1 MKNIAIIP
9 AKEHS
14 SRIPKKNFKNFFGK
28 PMIYWSINNAI
39 KSKLFDKV
47 IVLTDS
53 KRIEKIAK
61 KYNAEVPFLRP
72 KRLNRESVGIQDLI
86 RFYIKNSI
94 QKKKPNYICC
104 IFPTAPLIFPS
115 DIIRGYKKIKNKKYQ
130 FVFSASNFSHTP
142 LRSFTINE
150 KKEKI
155 DKMLFS
161 KKNFFKSSKMFKKI
175 YHDIGQFYWASPSA
189 WIKKQEIY
197 NNNSAIVKIP
207 HWRAQDID
215 YKDDWIK
222 VEKIF
227 KTLNKK

>member
-1 MKNIAIIP
+1 MKNIAVIP

-39 KSKLFDKV
+39 KSKLFNKI

-53 KRIEKIAK
+53 KKIEKIAK
-61 KYNAEVPFLRP
+61 KYGAEVPFLRP
-72 KRLNRESVGIQDLI
+72 KKLSRESVGIQDLI
-86 RFYIKNSI
+86 RFYIKKSNFEI
-94 QKKKPNYICC
+94 EPKYICC

-115 DIIRGYKKIKNKKYQ
+115 DLIKGFKKISSGNYQ

-142 LRSFTINE
+142 LRSFTVNE
-150 KKEKI
+150 KKGKL

-161 KKNFFKSSKMFKKI
+161 KKNFYKSSKMFRTI
-175 YHDIGQFYWASPSA
+175 YHDIGQFYWASPLA
-189 WIKKQEIY
+189 WNTKVEIY
-197 NNNSAIVKIP
+197 NKNSSIIKIP

-222 VEKIF
+222 TEKIF
-227 KTLNKK
+227 KALKKK